1 MTIDDAGRRL
11 PTETPR
17 APTGWL
23 VMLAAMRPAAL
34 LATALVLAAIAPAA
48 APASEPTGRLLV
60 TTAASSSPVAF
71 GAVPSSL
78 RVPELGLVRVAPRRG
93 ETLRALRARLLADPR
108 VRAVD
113 VERRA
118 IPRAASDDPALTDPE
133 TAVGT
138 PPGTPIQWWPQ
149 RMGLFEAWDLA
160 DGDES
165 LVAVIDS
172 GIEGPH
178 PELDGKVR
186 DTLDADPTA
195 GAGGPL
201 TDEAGHGTHVAS
213 FSCAQTD
220 NAIGIAGA
228 GRACGLLVAKT
239 DFSDGSVVQAIVD
252 AADRGADVIVMSF
265 GTDGGRTPPRAM
277 VDAIAYAADRQ
288 AVLIAAAAD
297 EETEEQGDPANI
309 LQPTGTGPDLSR
321 NLGLSVTAATFYD
334 RKAAFAGRGSQI
346 SLAAYGTFERG
357 QGPRGLLGAFPAAET
372 TFERGELGP
381 PPVPPC
387 RCRVEY
393 RGDTRY
399 AYLQGTSMAT
409 GIVGGVAALVRD
421 LNPDLRGA
429 EVVRLLKETARRPP
443 GSGWSPELGWGI
455 VDGAAALR
463 RAAEIDRR
471 PPASRLTAGVPSRTR
486 RRSLTLRWR
495 GSDESPPNVVSS
507 GIARY
512 EVWRS
517 VDGLAPVKLTS
528 TRRSSYRLRVRRG
541 RRYAFFTIAVDRAGN
556 REAPPR
562 RADAR
567 VRVLR

>member
-1 MTIDDAGRRL
+1 
-11 PTETPR
+11 
-17 APTGWL
+17 
-23 VMLAAMRPAAL
+23 MLAAMRPAAL
-34 LATALVLAAIAPAA
+34 LATALALAAFAPLAR
-48 APASEPTGRLLV
+48 ASERTGRLLV
-60 TTAASSSPVAF
+60 SLAPSSPPVAF
-71 GAVPSSL
+71 GAARTDL
-78 RVPELGLVRVAPRRG
+78 RVPEIGLVALRPRAG
-93 ETLRALRARLLADPR
+93 ESLASLRARLRRDPR

-118 IPRAASDDPALTDPE
+118 VPRAASNDPALVDPE
-133 TAVGT
+133 TAMGT

-149 RMGLFEAWDLA
+149 RMGLFDAWDLA
-160 DGDES
+160 DGDRS

-172 GIEGPH
+172 GVEGAH
-178 PELDGKVR
+178 PEFNGKIR
-186 DTLDADPTA
+186 ETLDVDATP

-213 FSCAQTD
+213 FACAQTD

-228 GRACGLLVAKT
+228 GRACGLLIAKT
-239 DFSDGSVVQAIVD
+239 DFSDGSVVQAIIDGV
-252 AADRGADVIVMSF
+252 DRGADVIVMSF

-277 VDAIAYAADRQ
+277 VDALDYAADRQ
-288 AVLIAAAAD
+288 VVLVAAAAD

-309 LQPTGTGPDLSR
+309 VQPTGTGPDLSK
-321 NLGLSVTAATFYD
+321 NLGLSVTAATYYD

-346 SLAAYGTFERG
+346 SLAAYGAFERG

-372 TFERGELGP
+372 EFERGDLGP

-387 RCRVEY
+387 RCRFEY

-429 EVVRLLKETARRPP
+429 DVVRLLKETARRPP
-443 GSGWSPELGWGI
+443 GTGWSPELGWGI

-463 RAAEIDRR
+463 RAARLDRTAPR
-471 PPASRLTAGVPSRTR
+471 SRLRAPRRIR
-486 RRSLTLRWR
+486 RRSLTLRWS
-495 GSDESPPNVVSS
+495 GADEAPANVISS

-517 VDGLAPVKLTS
+517 VDGLRPVKLTV
-528 TRRSSYRLRVRRG
+528 TPRTSYRLRVRPG
-541 RRYAFFTIAVDRAGN
+541 RRYAFFTIAVDEAGN